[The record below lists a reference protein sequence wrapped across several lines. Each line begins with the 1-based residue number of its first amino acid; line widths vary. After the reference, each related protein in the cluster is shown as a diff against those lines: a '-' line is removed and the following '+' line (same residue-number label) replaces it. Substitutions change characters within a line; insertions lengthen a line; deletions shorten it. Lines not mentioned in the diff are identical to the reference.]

1 MLVNPTPPQKAWLR
15 DSWKRSIQAG
25 LNSRTQPEDHRLPR
39 NEVTERVDQHQ
50 TLIQVVEE
58 HAYPLFCQIFSRTD
72 SRLILAD
79 TKGIIIKTWGQKR
92 FREKLTEIALDQG
105 VYWDEGL
112 KGTNAIG
119 TAIVEKRPV
128 SVIGGEHFIRHHH
141 FISCTAS
148 PIFSPTGELIGVL
161 DVTSEYQAHNDA
173 TQVLIQNMVQNIESE
188 LLNFIPDAA
197 LKIKLGH
204 DSSVLDSGWQGIVV
218 TDKNGQVLAQNAI
231 AASVLANQLQPGDA
245 IESVL
250 DSLALNR
257 VRKTEQFY
265 YQVESVNR
273 HHSNKPS
280 LAKNMPVKSE
290 QQPSCPLHQGDPVV
304 EQAWK
309 QAITVM
315 DKRIGLVIS
324 GETGTGK
331 NEFVKALHRQS
342 VLSDNPLISINCGAL
357 PKDLIEAELFGYA
370 PGAFTGAN
378 PKGFEGRFRQ
388 ADGGILF
395 LDEIADL
402 PLSAQSRLL
411 HVLQEKVVAP
421 IGATRSYPVDVYVIV
436 ASHKN
441 LKEMVAQG
449 EFREDLWY
457 RLEGLSITLP
467 SVRYRQDL
475 EALIRS
481 IFAKHA
487 NQQTLSDSLLEKMTH
502 YPWPG
507 NIREIDST
515 CRLIAALCD
524 IDNIQL
530 IDLPYNIQEKFCSL
544 DGRVTTPVHDLQ
556 ATLEAKLI
564 QTMQATNGNVSLA
577 SRLLGV
583 SRNTVYRKL
592 NKLGMKTTKQ
602 QS

>member
-1 MLVNPTPPQKAWLR
+1 MLVNPTSPQKAWLR

-25 LNSRTQPEDHRLPR
+25 LNSRTQPEDHRLPY

-148 PIFSPTGELIGVL
+148 PIFSPNGELIGVL

-273 HHSNKPS
+273 HHSNKSS
-280 LAKNMPVKSE
+280 LTKNMPVKSE
-290 QQPSCPLHQGDPVV
+290 QQPSCPLNQGDPVV

-388 ADGGILF
+388 ANGGILF
-395 LDEIADL
+395 LDEIGDL

-411 HVLQEKVVAP
+411 HVLQDKVVSP
-421 IGATRSYPVDVYVIV
+421 VGSPKTYPVDVYVIAATHANLQQQV
-436 ASHKN
+436 AN
-441 LKEMVAQG
+441 G

-457 RLEGLSITLP
+457 RLEGLTITLP
-467 SVRYRQDL
+467 PARERDDL
-475 EALIRS
+475 EALICQLFHRE
-481 IFAKHA
+481 APK
-487 NQQTLSDSLLEKMTH
+487 QTLSPSLLDAMTH
-502 YPWPG
+502 YQWPG
-507 NIREIDST
+507 NIREIVSA
-515 CRLIAALCD
+515 CRLLAALCD
-524 IDNIQL
+524 EEIITPTSIPTSLHQKWFALKTTSDTNKQNLRSTLDQTL
-530 IDLPYNIQEKFCSL
+530 I
-544 DGRVTTPVHDLQ
+544 
-556 ATLEAKLI
+556 ATFNK
-564 QTMQATNGNVSLA
+564 TKGNVSQT
-577 SRLLGV
+577 SRLLGI
-583 SRNTVYRKL
+583 SRNTIYRKL
-592 NKLGMKTTKQ
+592 KKIGYNQPK
-602 QS
+602 S